1 MYITLCVMQTLCIC
15 NKQEK
20 NKEENILFHSF
31 EVFTHCG
38 TEGMVE
44 QVSWLHCIEEAQKIP
59 MLMPSW
65 IYSEVH
71 FTNNQVDNQD

>member
-1 MYITLCVMQTLCIC
+1 MKKVIKVNVHITLCVMQTLCIC

-20 NKEENILFHSF
+20 NKEGNTLFHSF

-44 QVSWLHCIEEAQKIP
+44 QVS
-59 MLMPSW
+59 
-65 IYSEVH
+65 
-71 FTNNQVDNQD
+71 